1 MKKCKFIYLAMLGVF
16 AVSTAQALPYD
27 QKYWNQKLQIEPFR
41 LPLPPVGYQ
50 VEYIDLNGDGK
61 PDAIKSVTVNDTPIL
76 WLDDDGNMKKGDIEG
91 DMINDCL
98 LIDRNKDGIYGGQG
112 DLIIDW
118 VDTDDDGKADMQIV
132 IEYPKKNTGEVWP
145 NGHYM
150 IMRDLDKDNIFNYI
164 NWNDFSLR
172 CWDKNGVCDFY
183 EDYSGQTMFMKI
195 HTSTYDIKDLRLN
208 WENPFLFYDED
219 GDGLTE
225 MAIRFVDSPKIKDR
239 SKPSN
244 SYVNRQLEGRIDWV
258 SMAVD
263 LDNDNGPGNEFDFD
277 FTIGFQGKGFDYT
290 DQVHKVNNL
299 RGMSEADKFFMD
311 PRYRQLTEFLY
322 PDHKSAKEMIFKR
335 GEWSRVN
342 FVYDEDDDCGR
353 WERVEFYDPLDPFK
367 IGWKNGGIDNNKQSD
382 AAGDRGEWDMDNSG
396 KGKLYVGKFDGRLHL
411 YGAEW
416 GCWRIDQNANYYQGW
431 DRMWMG
437 MDRQPGKFGTVK
449 YTDKDDNGFFDYI
462 EYDLDGDKK
471 FEMTIDLKAL
481 GLDDRCELIDIS
493 TFKYKDYTSMMK
505 KMSKSM
511 WKNAM
516 TAVQVA
522 HKYNVQTLWYAK
534 LMQALSVRQ
543 QYNNGY
549 WLQFYIYKDLEH
561 TFMQKGD
568 QEKLKQLTVAYYSG
582 NWKSMLK

>member
-27 QKYWNQKLQIEPFR
+27 QKFWNQKLQIEPFR

-76 WLDDDGNMKKGDIEG
+76 WLDDDANMKEGDIEG

-263 LDNDNGPGNEFDFD
+263 LDNDNAPGNEFDFD

-299 RGMSEADKFFMD
+299 RGMPEADKFFMD

>member
-76 WLDDDGNMKKGDIEG
+76 WLDDDGNMKEGDIEG

-277 FTIGFQGKGFDYT
+277 FTIGFQGQGFDYT

-299 RGMSEADKFFMD
+299 RGMPEADKFFMD

-437 MDRQPGKFGTVK
+437 MDRQPGRFGTVK

>member
-76 WLDDDGNMKKGDIEG
+76 WLDDDGNMKEGDIEG

-132 IEYPKKNTGEVWP
+132 IEYPEKNTGEVWP

-225 MAIRFVDSPKIKDR
+225 MAIRFVDFPKIKDR

-299 RGMSEADKFFMD
+299 RGMPEADKFFMD

>member
-299 RGMSEADKFFMD
+299 RGMPEADKVVFQAHEWMTGMAALYLQTAVPEIATIFTTHATSIGRSIAGNNKPLYDYLFAYNGDQMAQELNMESKHSIEKQTAHYVDCFTTVSEITNNECKELLDKPADVILMNGFEDDFVPKGATFTGKRKRARAVMLRVANSLLGQEFDDDTLIIGTSGRYEFKNKGIDVFLESLNRLNRDKNLKKKVLAFVNVPSWVGD
-311 PRYRQLTEFLY
+311 PREDLQRRL
-322 PDHKSAKEMIFKR
+322 KKK
-335 GEWSRVN
+335 
-342 FVYDEDDDCGR
+342 DEH
-353 WERVEFYDPLDPFK
+353 YTTPLEVPF
-367 IGWKNGGIDNNKQSD
+367 ITHW
-382 AAGDRGEWDMDNSG
+382 
-396 KGKLYVGKFDGRLHL
+396 LLHNIL
-411 YGAEW
+411 H
-416 GCWRIDQNANYYQGW
+416 C
-431 DRMWMG
+431 
-437 MDRQPGKFGTVK
+437 
-449 YTDKDDNGFFDYI
+449 
-462 EYDLDGDKK
+462 L
-471 FEMTIDLKAL
+471 
-481 GLDDRCELIDIS
+481 
-493 TFKYKDYTSMMK
+493 
-505 KMSKSM
+505 
-511 WKNAM
+511 
-516 TAVQVA
+516 
-522 HKYNVQTLWYAK
+522 LW
-534 LMQALSVRQ
+534 Q
-543 QYNNGY
+543 
-549 WLQFYIYKDLEH
+549 
-561 TFMQKGD
+561 
-568 QEKLKQLTVAYYSG
+568 
-582 NWKSMLK
+582 

>member
-76 WLDDDGNMKKGDIEG
+76 WLDDDGNMKEGDIEG

-132 IEYPKKNTGEVWP
+132 IEYPEKNTGEVWP

-299 RGMSEADKFFMD
+299 RGMPEADKFFMD

-342 FVYDEDDDCGR
+342 FVYEDDDCGR

>member
-1 MKKCKFIYLAMLGVF
+1 MKKCKFIYLAMLGALV
-16 AVSTAQALPYD
+16 VSVAQALPYD
-27 QKYWNQKLQIEPFR
+27 RKYWNQKLQIEPFR

-76 WLDDDGNMKKGDIEG
+76 WLDDDGNMKEGDIEG

-299 RGMSEADKFFMD
+299 RGMPEADKFFMD

-396 KGKLYVGKFDGRLHL
+396 KGKLYIGKFDGRLHL

-437 MDRQPGKFGTVK
+437 MDRQPGKLGTIK

-534 LMQALSVRQ
+534 LMQAFSVRQ
-543 QYNNGY
+543 QYNSGY

-561 TFMQKGD
+561 TFMQRGD